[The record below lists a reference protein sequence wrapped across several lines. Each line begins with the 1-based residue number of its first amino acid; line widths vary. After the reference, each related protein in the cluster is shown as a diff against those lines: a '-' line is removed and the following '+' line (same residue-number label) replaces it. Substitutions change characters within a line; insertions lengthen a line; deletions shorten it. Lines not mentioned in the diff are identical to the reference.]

1 MRRFRRV
8 TEVLVNIASK
18 EFSMWLVFI
27 TMCIIVVDVITRYIL
42 KSPLGIS
49 TEMGGYAGIA
59 IVFMGLAYTWK
70 AKGHIRVLFVVDK
83 LPAKARNWLRVVTLV
98 MAAAVTVALIIG
110 AFDLLAYSF
119 SVGAKSGTHLNIL
132 LQWPR
137 LVLPIGAML
146 VFFQIIV
153 NLIDAVGAIRTPKG
167 GA

>member
-27 TMCIIVVDVITRYIL
+27 TMCIIVVDVFTRYIL

-70 AKGHIRVLFVVDK
+70 AKSHIRVLFVVDK

-119 SVGAKSGTHLNIL
+119 SVGARSGTHLNIL

>member
-27 TMCIIVVDVITRYIL
+27 TMCIIVVDVFTRYIL

-70 AKGHIRVLFVVDK
+70 AKSHIRVLFVVDK

>member
-1 MRRFRRV
+1 MRRFRQV
-8 TEVLVNIASK
+8 TEILVSIASR

-27 TMCIIVVDVITRYIL
+27 TMCIIVVDVITRYVL
-42 KSPLGIS
+42 KSPLGVS
-49 TEMGGYAGIA
+49 TEFGGYAGIA

-70 AKGHIRVLFVVDK
+70 AKGHIRVLFVVNK
-83 LPAKARNWLRVVTLV
+83 LPVKVRNWLRVVTLV

-119 SVGAKSGTHLNIL
+119 RVGAKSGTHLNIL

-137 LVLPIGAML
+137 LVLPIGATL

-153 NLIDAVGAIRTPKG
+153 NLIDAVRAIRTPKG